1 MEIDMN
7 GSGLEYTTMILHR
20 QREHELMKEAEESR
34 LLHLAQEAARR
45 IKNTLRGGHEA

>member
-1 MEIDMN
+1 MN

-34 LLHLAQEAARR
+34 LVQLAQEAARR
-45 IKNTLRGGHEA
+45 IQKALRSEE